1 MAKLMQYD
9 INPYIIN
16 WIAAFLSN
24 KQQLASQARKRLLL
38 RMEFGSYRGS
48 SRDHIGPLAVSCYA

>member
-1 MAKLMQYD
+1 MFHNGTRVLDGTGDCDLWSRLQEGVRLIDHHSLLMAKLMQYD

-24 KQQLASQARKRLLL
+24 EPS
-38 RMEFGSYRGS
+38 
-48 SRDHIGPLAVSCYA
+48 